1 MRARIFKPARNA
13 MQSGTRR
20 NKTWRIEL
28 EGLGEPGIEPLM
40 GWTSGTDTR
49 RQIRLDFPTREAA
62 VAYAEKHGLDYW
74 IEEEKERVARKVAYS
89 DNFRTDRAAPWTH

>member
-1 MRARIFKPARNA
+1 MRARIFKPAKNA
-13 MQSGTRR
+13 MQSGNRGT
-20 NKTWRIEL
+20 KCWRIEL
-28 EGLGEPGIEPLM
+28 EGLGEPEIEPLM

-62 VAYAEKHGLDYW
+62 VAYAQKHGLDFW
-74 IEEEKERVARKVAYS
+74 VEEEKAHTARKVAYS

>member
-1 MRARIFKPARNA
+1 MQARIFRPARTA

-20 NKTWRIEL
+20 TRSWRIEY
-28 EGLGEPGIEPLM
+28 EGLGAPGIEPLM

-49 RQIRLDFPTREAA
+49 RQVRLDFPTREDA
-62 VAYAEKHGLDYW
+62 VAYAERHGLDYR
-74 IEEEKERVARKVAYS
+74 IVDANAAGEKKIAYS